1 MTASEANRQRVL
13 SSFGTENK
21 EILEQFR
28 YCLLYT
34 SGSGRERRPDVAR
47 TRITGNPISIQ
58 HSTRSNIE
66 SGVNRQQ

>member
-28 YCLLYT
+28 YIDVT
-34 SGSGRERRPDVAR
+34 SRAVRRGKPPMSESRKLSFYDR
-47 TRITGNPISIQ
+47 RDRIELNDF
-58 HSTRSNIE
+58 
-66 SGVNRQQ
+66 